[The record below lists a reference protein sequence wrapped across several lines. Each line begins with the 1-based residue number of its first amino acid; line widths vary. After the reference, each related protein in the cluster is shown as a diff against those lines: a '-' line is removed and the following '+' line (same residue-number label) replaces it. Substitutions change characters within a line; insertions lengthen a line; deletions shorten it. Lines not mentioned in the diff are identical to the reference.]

1 MLSDMYHIIL
11 VNYPFFLTPPLEF
24 QSTRSNFRIYIYI
37 PVHLTSEMKKN
48 RRESREEGSI
58 VSQGPL
64 TSFQLLSPRPWP
76 KRHFNRRRRPPPL
89 VSKPPIKSKG
99 ESLVEFSDA
108 VPLPLPLHQPRLAG
122 DCTLPLNSVRVSRDT
137 ESHPSMNTK
146 ICLYVDESRK
156 RKGHRSH
163 NNRNDSNYCIARRR
177 AIRSTSIMISLQ
189 IDSSGK
195 GWEDLAFETL

>member
-108 VPLPLPLHQPRLAG
+108 VPLLLPSPPPLGPPFIVECVKLLIDDSLRYATSSSFGHAPKLFCNIISSYLRVLRVQ
-122 DCTLPLNSVRVSRDT
+122 CTFIIYSISNIERVLFLLTSD
-137 ESHPSMNTK
+137 
-146 ICLYVDESRK
+146 IC
-156 RKGHRSH
+156 G
-163 NNRNDSNYCIARRR
+163 N
-177 AIRSTSIMISLQ
+177 
-189 IDSSGK
+189 
-195 GWEDLAFETL
+195 

>member
-1 MLSDMYHIIL
+1 MQHIHVTKYVVRCIIL
-11 VNYPFFLTPPLEF
+11 VNYPFFLIPPLEF

-108 VPLPLPLHQPRLAG
+108 VPLLLPSPPPAPAQVGGWLHFAPEQCP
-122 DCTLPLNSVRVSRDT
+122 RVSR
-137 ESHPSMNTK
+137 HRVPS
-146 ICLYVDESRK
+146 LDE
-156 RKGHRSH
+156 H
-163 NNRNDSNYCIARRR
+163 
-177 AIRSTSIMISLQ
+177 
-189 IDSSGK
+189 
-195 GWEDLAFETL
+195 EDLPVRGRVEEEKGPSIP

>member
-1 MLSDMYHIIL
+1 M
-11 VNYPFFLTPPLEF
+11 E
-24 QSTRSNFRIYIYI
+24 
-37 PVHLTSEMKKN
+37 KN

-108 VPLPLPLHQPRLAG
+108 VPLPLPFPYTSSGWRVTALCPWTVSA
-122 DCTLPLNSVRVSRDT
+122 VSRDT
-137 ESHPSMNTK
+137 ESHPSMNTRRFA
-146 ICLYVDESRK
+146 CTWTSRARK
-156 RKGHRSH
+156 RKRTISY
-163 NNRNDSNYCIARRR
+163 NAYNDR
-177 AIRSTSIMISLQ
+177 
-189 IDSSGK
+189 
-195 GWEDLAFETL
+195 FETIRTTSRDCSGG

>member
-1 MLSDMYHIIL
+1 MHHTCKL
-11 VNYPFFLTPPLEF
+11 PFFFNPPF
-24 QSTRSNFRIYIYI
+24 RISIHTIQYIYIRIYIYI

-108 VPLPLPLHQPRLAG
+108 VPLLLPSPPPAPAQVG
-122 DCTLPLNSVRVSRDT
+122 
-137 ESHPSMNTK
+137 
-146 ICLYVDESRK
+146 
-156 RKGHRSH
+156 G
-163 NNRNDSNYCIARRR
+163 
-177 AIRSTSIMISLQ
+177 
-189 IDSSGK
+189 
-195 GWEDLAFETL
+195 

>member
-108 VPLPLPLHQPRLAG
+108 VPLPLLLHQPGWRVTALCPWTVSACLETPSPIPRWTRRFA
-122 DCTLPLNSVRVSRDT
+122 CTWMSRGRERAIDPIIIETIRITVSRD
-137 ESHPSMNTK
+137 
-146 ICLYVDESRK
+146 IGR
-156 RKGHRSH
+156 
-163 NNRNDSNYCIARRR
+163 
-177 AIRSTSIMISLQ
+177 
-189 IDSSGK
+189 
-195 GWEDLAFETL
+195 